1 MVGKKKESGAKDTQ
15 HQALSE
21 FLSFFSTYNLLDIF
35 SYMVNKYTFILR
47 WRTGIMMKKC
57 GAVLI
62 FMWFLFVVFSGSAF
76 AGNFGIGIRGVG
88 GFAGGTTDSD
98 AKTGKLGISAGGG
111 VSLEYYF
118 AKIRNMQLG
127 LSTGVEYV
135 YFSYKSETTFTT
147 PAPFSQPTELNANT
161 NYSYLTIPITLKGIF
176 PLRSRNNLTV
186 ELGPFIGIFLD
197 GKSKNTYNPEEPL
210 LGLVNGENDLNE
222 DTTEQMEYG
231 IRAAVS
237 LVMDIGENLFFT
249 PGVKFDFGFTDTS
262 KDVPMSPVPSSK
274 DTFWKLSAVAGI
286 VYTLF

>member
-135 YFSYKSETTFTT
+135 YFSYKSETTFTLPPET
-147 PAPFSQPTELNANT
+147 VLTAVT
-161 NYSYLTIPITLKGIF
+161 NYSYLTVPLTIKGIF
-176 PLRSRNNLTV
+176 RTKKKYDLSFEV
-186 ELGPFIGIFLD
+186 GPYIGFFLD
-197 GKSKNTYNPEEPL
+197 GKSVNTYNPETIP
-210 LGLVNGENDLNE
+210 NGENDLNE

-231 IRAAVS
+231 IRAAAS

-262 KDVPMSPVPSSK
+262 KDNPSAPFIPSSK